1 MSASS
6 TFSESLNDLPI
17 DELRRRRDHPPNPKP
32 PPEPYLPI
40 SQRHLAGFLL
50 LLRWCTAWLG
60 VRSAQAAAVSGARQF
75 KAGDGC
81 LACTGGRPYY
91 GVDDM
96 WGQPPRAHAS
106 VTAGAVGTAAWGRT
120 SVSVGRV
127 AMRHG
132 PVGGEGWGPGKVA
145 TFASGRC
152 DELAS

>member
-1 MSASS
+1 
-6 TFSESLNDLPI
+6 
-17 DELRRRRDHPPNPKP
+17 
-32 PPEPYLPI
+32 
-40 SQRHLAGFLL
+40 
-50 LLRWCTAWLG
+50 
-60 VRSAQAAAVSGARQF
+60 
-75 KAGDGC
+75 
-81 LACTGGRPYY
+81 
-91 GVDDM
+91 M